1 MNNDLQLVKKWQEGD
16 FKAEEQLVN
25 RYYKGVK
32 QHIANLAMGNL
43 DIASDLTTDTF
54 IKAKRKIH
62 QFDVEQFS
70 SDTSFQSWLWMIA
83 KRLTIDYFRKLRIQ
97 GERNTTLIA
106 SREKG
111 SPKKV
116 PEEKGPGARTRL
128 YNVENAQI
136 LEKALSQLKPKY
148 RRLFELLKVEGRTR
162 KDAAK
167 ILGVTE
173 DTARGWYRTGLK
185 KLKENL
191 PKDLEY

>member
-1 MNNDLQLVKKWQEGD
+1 MYSDLQLVKKWQQGD
-16 FKAEEQLVN
+16 FDAEEQLVS

-32 QHIANLAMGNL
+32 QHIAKMTMGNL
-43 DIASDLTTDTF
+43 DVASDLTTDTF

-62 QFDVEQFS
+62 QFDIEQFT
-70 SDTSFQSWLWMIA
+70 SDRSFQSWLWVIA
-83 KRLTIDYFRKLRIQ
+83 KRLTIDYCRKKKIQ
-97 GERNTTLIA
+97 RERNTTLIA
-106 SREKG
+106 SRETG

-116 PEEKGPGARTRL
+116 PEEKRPGARTRL
-128 YNVENAQI
+128 YNVEKAQI
-136 LEKALSQLKPKY
+136 LEKALSQLEPKY

-162 KDAAK
+162 KDAAE

-191 PKDLEY
+191 PKDSLL